1 MYRVA
6 IVGASLIAL
15 ASVALAGRPV
25 TDEEKAKLLAAI
37 TAQGCTG
44 GKMEFDDG
52 KLEVDNA
59 NCKDGKVYD
68 LDFDPSFKLIRKDL
82 E

>member
-1 MYRVA
+1 MYRVSVVA
-6 IVGASLIAL
+6 ASLIAL
-15 ASVALAGRPV
+15 ASVAFAGRPV
-25 TDEEKAKLLAAI
+25 TDGERAKLVAAS

-52 KLEVDNA
+52 KFEVDNA
-59 NCKDGKVYD
+59 SCKDGKVYD